1 MKETHQQWMRR
12 ASQLTGM
19 RYEDIPVGEEGD
31 AVLPILGRWDHPCA
45 WKYTEYIVMGQVG
58 PIKCRVYQK

>member
-1 MKETHQQWMRR
+1 MKETHRQFMRR
-12 ASQLTGM
+12 ASQLAGM

-31 AVLPILGRWDHPCA
+31 AVLPILARWEDPNAH
-45 WKYTEYIVMGQVG
+45 YTEYLVQGMVG